1 MAHLP
6 PMVQLAGAGEV
17 GADGDYRLSVFG
29 AGDSVRERNSQRF
42 CAENGFDF
50 GESFGGQG
58 LAVFRDDDYM
68 SAIVSKF
75 GAELGLHV
83 DVEVHHRGGD
93 GGCYDHGE
101 QGGGRTSAT
110 EYGGANEHAREHGS
124 MRRVDTAIGDLPGS
138 EERARNV
145 VHRHPSPRRAKTGSN
160 FTARRMAAAL
170 PAKVTK
176 TAMVMMIGKSTGSME
191 ICELKMERPIWRAS
205 RAPAENPAMPPTS
218 ASSSA
223 SAKKIAETARLPAPR
238 AFIRPTSTR
247 RSEMA
252 VAIAAETASA
262 DAKSAAS
269 VISSMSPLMREST
282 VPSFCATWRICS
294 ACECGMTSCN
304 W

>member
-50 GESFGGQG
+50 GECVGGQG
-58 LAVFRDDDYM
+58 LAVFRHDDYIG
-68 SAIVSKF
+68 AIVSEL

-93 GGCYDHGE
+93 GGGYDHGK
-101 QGGGRTSAT
+101 QRRGRASAT
-110 EYGGANEHAREHGS
+110 EYGGANEHAREHRG
-124 MRRVDTAIGDLPGS
+124 MRRVRAAISDLLGS
-138 EERARNV
+138 KERARNGAR
-145 VHRHPSPRRAKTGSN
+145 RHPSPRRAKTGSN

-205 RAPAENPAMPPTS
+205 SAPVENPATPPTIARS
-218 ASSSA
+218 KA
-223 SAKKIAETARLPAPR
+223 SAKKIAETEKLSAPR

-247 RSEMA
+247 RS
-252 VAIAAETASA
+252 
-262 DAKSAAS
+262 
-269 VISSMSPLMREST
+269 
-282 VPSFCATWRICS
+282 
-294 ACECGMTSCN
+294 
-304 W
+304 

>member
-50 GESFGGQG
+50 GECVGGP
-58 LAVFRDDDYM
+58 
-68 SAIVSKF
+68 
-75 GAELGLHV
+75 
-83 DVEVHHRGGD
+83 GD
-93 GGCYDHGE
+93 GGGYDHGK
-101 QGGGRTSAT
+101 QRRGRASAT
-110 EYGGANEHAREHGS
+110 EYGGANEHAREHRG
-124 MRRVDTAIGDLPGS
+124 MRRVRAAISDLLGS
-138 EERARNV
+138 KERARNGAR
-145 VHRHPSPRRAKTGSN
+145 RHPSPRRAKTGSN

-191 ICELKMERPIWRAS
+191 ICELKIDRPIWRAS
-205 RAPAENPAMPPTS
+205 SAPAENPAMPPTS

-247 RSEMA
+247 RS
-252 VAIAAETASA
+252 
-262 DAKSAAS
+262 
-269 VISSMSPLMREST
+269 
-282 VPSFCATWRICS
+282 
-294 ACECGMTSCN
+294 
-304 W
+304 